1 MSSTSNSASSAV
13 ETAKKLKVAMAEA
26 GMLSD
31 PTAMT
36 DAQINNIAQLAQQ
49 THTANQGTGIDLTA
63 TILNARI

>member
-1 MSSTSNSASSAV
+1 MPRNPSAIQSALN
-13 ETAKKLKVAMAEA
+13 LKVAVAEA

-36 DAQINNIAQLAQQ
+36 DVQIDNIAQLAWQ
-49 THTANQGTGIDLTA
+49 THTANQAAGTDLTV